1 MRADAASA
9 LDDALDGDDAVD
21 VARRRAARD
30 RAREAATKATIRDVA
45 RDDARARATARGR
58 RDGDD
63 GDGARRDATMDAQ
76 RAVLEALTAMQETQ
90 IRMNGKLAWL
100 ARSVPKIYDAV
111 VNDVTTAIDDQ
122 SAKIEALTVRV
133 ARGARAGTTAVVG
146 TGTREAREEAAAD
159 DDGGAT
165 ERERNG

>member
-1 MRADAASA
+1 
-9 LDDALDGDDAVD
+9 
-21 VARRRAARD
+21 
-30 RAREAATKATIRDVA
+30 
-45 RDDARARATARGR
+45 
-58 RDGDD
+58 
-63 GDGARRDATMDAQ
+63 MDAQ

-133 ARGARAGTTAVVG
+133 ARGAREGTTAVVG